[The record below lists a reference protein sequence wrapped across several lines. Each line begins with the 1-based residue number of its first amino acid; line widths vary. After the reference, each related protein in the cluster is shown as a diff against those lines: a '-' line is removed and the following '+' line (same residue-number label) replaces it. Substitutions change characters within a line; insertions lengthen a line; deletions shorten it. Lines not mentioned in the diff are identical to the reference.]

1 MSPAIVETI
10 DEPGEQENDL
20 LDLAIGVTETSRLG
34 CQVRVHRRLD
44 GLEVR
49 LPGISQKI
57 AKV

>member
-49 LPGISQKI
+49 LPGVTQDI
-57 AKV
+57 AKR